1 MKSHV
6 GKPIINLEFPISET
20 ESLKSVDLK
29 GKNIVIYFYPKDNT
43 PGCTLESKAFRDLQ
57 ADFAKLNTVILGV
70 SRDSFKSHQNFK
82 TKLGINFPL
91 VSDLNDKL
99 CEYFSVLKDKSMF
112 GKKYK
117 GIERSTFLIDKNG
130 VLCQEWR
137 KVSVMGHVKE
147 VLAKAKELA
156 AS

>member
-1 MKSHV
+1 MKSTV
-6 GKPIINLEFPISET
+6 GKPVIDLELPVSET
-20 ESLKSVDLK
+20 ETIKLSELK

-43 PGCTLESKAFRDLQ
+43 PGCTLETKAFRDLQ
-57 ADFAKLNTVILGV
+57 PDFTALNTLILGV
-70 SRDSFKSHQNFK
+70 SRDSFKSHQNFT
-82 TKLGINFPL
+82 TKHSINFPL

-130 VLCQEWR
+130 VLRQEWR
-137 KVSVMGHVKE
+137 KVSVTGHVKE
-147 VLAKAKELA
+147 VLAKVKELA
-156 AS
+156 